1 MTVRSPKGRGP
12 GDEAGG
18 LQGFDVTVA
27 NPARIWD
34 YWLGGKDNFAVDRE
48 AAQWVQ
54 EALPWLPDAIRGC
67 RHFLGTSVHA
77 LAAEHGIRQ
86 FLDVGTGLP
95 TVDNTH
101 EVAQRVAPSSRI
113 VYVDSD
119 PVVAAHARALLIGSP
134 EGVTEFVQADL
145 RDPEL
150 ILSEAAVTLD
160 FTQPVAIVLTNI
172 VHFLQETDDPYG
184 IVSRLMS
191 AVPSGSFLVMV
202 HGASDLLV
210 EVTEGTR
217 RYNEVSSEPLAFRTR
232 EQVTRFFDGLEIL
245 DTGSGDGRV
254 GESAAQ
260 LSYFGIGRKP

>member
-1 MTVRSPKGRGP
+1 MTCTNSH
-12 GDEAGG
+12 
-18 LQGFDVTVA
+18 
-27 NPARIWD
+27 
-34 YWLGGKDNFAVDRE
+34 YSGKDNFAVDRE

-67 RHFLGTSVHA
+67 RHFLGSSVHA
-77 LAAEHGIRQ
+77 LAAEYGIRQ
-86 FLDVGTGLP
+86 FLDVGPGLP
-95 TVDNTH
+95 TVGNTH
-101 EVAQRVAPSSRI
+101 EVAQQVAP
-113 VYVDSD
+113 
-119 PVVAAHARALLIGSP
+119 GS
-134 EGVTEFVQADL
+134 
-145 RDPEL
+145 
-150 ILSEAAVTLD
+150 
-160 FTQPVAIVLTNI
+160 
-172 VHFLQETDDPYG
+172 LQEADDPYG
-184 IVSRLMS
+184 IVGRLMS
-191 AVPSGSFLVMV
+191 VVPPGSFLVMV